1 MISESTGGPM
11 VVYTKETGYVIK
23 CMAEE
28 TLVGLMEDSTQV
40 IILMIKKQGHG
51 IFTWPD
57 GRQYNGTWMNGK

>member
-40 IILMIKKQGHG
+40 IILMIKNKVTEFSLGPMAVNTMAPG
-51 IFTWPD
+51 
-57 GRQYNGTWMNGK
+57 